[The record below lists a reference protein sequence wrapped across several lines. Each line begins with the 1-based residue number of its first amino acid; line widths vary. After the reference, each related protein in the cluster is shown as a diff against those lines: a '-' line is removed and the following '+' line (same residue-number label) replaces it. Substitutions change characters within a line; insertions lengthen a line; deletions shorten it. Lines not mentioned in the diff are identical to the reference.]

1 MIIVPAYT
9 AIFAALFIFLSTRTI
24 KARRSARVA
33 IGTGGDKALERASR
47 VHANFAEYVPSALL
61 LIAFTEM
68 RGLPSVMIHLL
79 CLALLSGRVVHA
91 WGVSRDVENFR
102 FRITG
107 MMLTL
112 NTMAAAALCIVASYF
127 I

>member
-1 MIIVPAYT
+1 
-9 AIFAALFIFLSTRTI
+9 
-24 KARRSARVA
+24 
-33 IGTGGDKALERASR
+33 
-47 VHANFAEYVPSALL
+47 
-61 LIAFTEM
+61 M